1 MMNGIWLALLLIG
14 FATAAVTGRIEGVTT
29 AALDASKNAVELILA
44 LAGAMALWMGIMKI
58 AEMSG
63 LMEGLARLLRPLI
76 AFLFPS
82 VPNGHPAIGAIV
94 MNLSANILGLGAAAT
109 PMGLKAMQELQ
120 QLNPDQEEASEA
132 ICTFLALNTS
142 AFTLIPGTVI
152 ALRAAAGSRAPSA
165 IVGATLTASVAAFI
179 VGVTVDWLFRLFR
192 RGRRG

>member
-29 AALDASKNAVELILA
+29 AALDASKNAVDLILA

-58 AEMSG
+58 AEQSG

-76 AFLFPS
+76 AFLFPT
-82 VPNGHPAIGAIV
+82 VPDRHPAIGAIV

-120 QLNPDQEEASEA
+120 QINPDQEEASEA

-152 ALRAAAGSRAPSA
+152 ALRAAAGSQAPSA

-179 VGVTVDWLFRLFR
+179 VGVLVDWLFRQFHRAR
-192 RGRRG
+192 RG

>member
-58 AEMSG
+58 AENSG